1 MEKNCEQERLLGVSI
16 TGQWDCKIVGDEK
29 VLEKMRLTAIEINKK
44 YAKKFGITAST
55 CITCVKPSGTV
66 SQTVDSSSGMHPRY
80 APYYIRRIRI
90 SGTDSLFKMLKDQG
104 VPYFPEVGQTMED
117 ATTFVLEF
125 PVKAPDGA
133 ICKEDV
139 NAIAQLERW
148 KIVKKY
154 YTEHNPSVTI
164 SVREDE
170 WLSVAH
176 WIYENWDLVGGLS
189 FLPYSNHVYQLAP
202 YEAITK
208 EKYEEMQKD

>member
-1 MEKNCEQERLLGVSI
+1 M
-16 TGQWDCKIVGDEK
+16 
-29 VLEKMRLTAIEINKK
+29 
-44 YAKKFGITAST
+44 
-55 CITCVKPSGTV
+55 
-66 SQTVDSSSGMHPRY
+66 
-80 APYYIRRIRI
+80 
-90 SGTDSLFKMLKDQG
+90 
-104 VPYFPEVGQTMED
+104 MED
-117 ATTFVLEF
+117 KILKIAKEAALE
-125 PVKAPDGA
+125 AG
-133 ICKEDV
+133 
-139 NAIAQLERW
+139 

-208 EKYEEMQKD
+208 EKYEEMQKRLGDLDFSKIVTYEIEDETEVKRELACVGGLCEV